1 MSPKSRRSDAQLAK
15 AADESIPQKRAIGSL
30 ILIVAI
36 LIVVAGLSF
45 GISRYILEQSKPNK
59 EQTFTLAN
67 TNYDKGDFVTA
78 AALYKRYLEKFEA
91 DNVSV
96 KIDYGYALFKTNK
109 QEEGINVVKGV
120 INADPQQAI
129 AMYNLGGMY
138 LEQGNTQ
145 EAVRWFKQ
153 CATSQLYPDIAA
165 RAQDILSK
173 ISANP

>member
-1 MSPKSRRSDAQLAK
+1 MTSKSRRSNAPQTEV
-15 AADESIPQKRAIGSL
+15 ADEIIPQKRNLGAV
-30 ILIVAI
+30 ILIVSIA
-36 LIVVAGLSF
+36 VVIAGISF
-45 GISRYILEQSKPNK
+45 GISRYVIEQSKPDK
-59 EQTFTLAN
+59 DQTFALAN

-78 AALYKRYLEKFEA
+78 AALYKRYLEKFDA

-109 QEEGINVVKGV
+109 QDEGIAVVKSV
-120 INADPQQAI
+120 INADPQQAV

-138 LEQGNTQ
+138 LEQGNSE

-153 CATSQLYPDIAA
+153 CSTSQLYPGIAA

-173 ISANP
+173 ISVNP

>member
-1 MSPKSRRSDAQLAK
+1 MIPTSSRRNAPQEV
-15 AADESIPQKRAIGSL
+15 ADEIIPQKRTVGAI
-30 ILIVAI
+30 ILII
-36 LIVVAGLSF
+36 SIVVIVAGFSF
-45 GISRYILEQSKPNK
+45 GISHYFIEQSKPNK
-59 EQTFTLAN
+59 EQTFSLAN

-78 AALYKRYLEKFEA
+78 AALYKRYLEKFDA
-91 DNVSV
+91 NNVSV

-109 QEEGINVVKGV
+109 QDEGISIVKSV

-138 LEQGNTQ
+138 LEQENLV